1 VVGLSELPIIVE
13 TDCSQ
18 LVEATKSSTRD
29 RLPLLHLVSDIK
41 RPASQDRVCTL
52 VKVERSQVRV
62 SHYLA
67 NLARVEQHTQLWLGS
82 GTEDALQLLE
92 SDINVTHHVK

>member
-29 RLPLLHLVSDIK
+29 RLPLLHLVSEIK
-41 RPASQDRVCTL
+41 RLASQDRVCTF
-52 VKVERSQVRV
+52 VKVEHSRVRV
-62 SHYLA
+62 SHYLV
-67 NLARVEQHTQLWLGS
+67 NLVRVEHRTQFWLGS

-92 SDINVTHHVK
+92 SDHSVTDPV